1 MKKLLIIFS
10 LMFTA
15 LVSVSCGSDDEPDLQ
30 FDKHNIVGTW
40 EITAVQ
46 GTAQWRWIV
55 KGATLTFNSNGTCS
69 TGFSMEDSYKIEGGQ
84 VKTYYAETM
93 EPMYVYE
100 LLGKNGNTLTVKMKG
115 TLDES
120 DLSTVFKMIKKS

>member
-15 LVSVSCGSDDEPDLQ
+15 LAFVSCGSDDEPDLK
-30 FDKHNIVGTW
+30 FDKNSIVGTW
-40 EITAVQ
+40 EITEVQ
-46 GTAQWRWIV
+46 GAAQWRWIV
-55 KGATLTFNSNGTCS
+55 KGTTLTFNSNGTCS

-100 LLGKNGNTLTVKMKG
+100 LLGQNGNTLTVKMKG

-120 DLSTVFKMIKKS
+120 DLSTVFKMTKK

>member
-1 MKKLLIIFS
+1 MKKLIIIFS

-15 LVSVSCGSDDEPDLQ
+15 LAFVSCGRDDEPDMQ
-30 FDKHNIVGTW
+30 FDKNTIVGTW
-40 EITAVQ
+40 EITEVQ

-55 KGATLTFNSNGTCS
+55 KGTTLTFNSNGTCS

-120 DLSTVFKMIKKS
+120 NLSIVFIMTKK

>member
-1 MKKLLIIFS
+1 MKKLFLFFS
-10 LMFTA
+10 LMVATMA
-15 LVSVSCGSDDEPDLQ
+15 LVSCGNDDEPNLQ
-30 FDKHNIVGTW
+30 FDKETIVGAW
-40 EITAVQ
+40 EITEVQ
-46 GTAQWRWIV
+46 GTAQWRWII
-55 KGATLTFNSNGTCS
+55 KGTTLTFNSNGTCS

-120 DLSTVFKMIKKS
+120 DLSTVFKMTKK

>member
-1 MKKLLIIFS
+1 MKKLFIIFS

-15 LVSVSCGSDDEPDLQ
+15 LAFVSCGSDDEPDLQ
-30 FDKHNIVGTW
+30 FDKNTIVGTW
-40 EITAVQ
+40 EITEVQ

-55 KGATLTFNSNGTCS
+55 KGTTLIFNSNGTCS
-69 TGFSMEDSYKIEGGQ
+69 TGFSMEDFYIIEGGQ
-84 VKTYYAETM
+84 VKTYYADTM

-120 DLSTVFKMIKKS
+120 DLSVVFKITKK

>member
-1 MKKLLIIFS
+1 MKKLIMIFS

-15 LVSVSCGSDDEPDLQ
+15 LAFVSCGSDDEPSLQ
-30 FDKHNIVGTW
+30 FDKNNIVGTW
-40 EITAVQ
+40 EITEVQ
-46 GTAQWRWIV
+46 GTAQWWWII
-55 KGATLTFNSNGTCS
+55 KGTTLTFNSNGTCS

-100 LLGKNGNTLTVKMKG
+100 LLGKNVNTLTVKMKG

-120 DLSTVFKMIKKS
+120 DLSMVFKMTKK

>member
-1 MKKLLIIFS
+1 MKKFIIIFS
-10 LMFTA
+10 LMVTA
-15 LVSVSCGSDDEPDLQ
+15 LAFVSCGSDDDPDLQ
-30 FDKHNIVGTW
+30 FDKNTIVGTW
-40 EITAVQ
+40 EITEVQ

-55 KGATLTFNSNGTCS
+55 KGTNFKFNSNGTCS

-120 DLSTVFKMIKKS
+120 DLSIVFKMTKR

>member
-1 MKKLLIIFS
+1 MKKFIIIFS
-10 LMFTA
+10 LMFTT

-30 FDKHNIVGTW
+30 FDKNTIVGTW
-40 EITAVQ
+40 EITEVQ
-46 GTAQWRWIV
+46 GAAQWWWIV
-55 KGATLTFNSNGTCS
+55 KGTTLTFNSNGTCS
-69 TGFSMEDSYKIEGGQ
+69 TGFTMEDFYKIEDGQ

-120 DLSTVFKMIKKS
+120 HLSTVFKMIKK